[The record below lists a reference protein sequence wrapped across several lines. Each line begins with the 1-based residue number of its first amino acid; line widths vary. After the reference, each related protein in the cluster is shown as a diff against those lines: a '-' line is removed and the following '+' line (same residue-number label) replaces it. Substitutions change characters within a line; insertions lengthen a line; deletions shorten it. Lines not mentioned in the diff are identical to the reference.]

1 MVDPLGVL
9 GALTVGVIGL
19 SSVLFFARNF
29 GTHWPTI
36 SAFLIQAILGCGQ
49 YLFWGLRDD
58 QLTYFNFANNLAI
71 DLQANVPGAGAG
83 ISDGKQ
89 SFVWILAI
97 TFLVWGSSP
106 LPGLVLNAVM
116 LSSLPSIL
124 VATGRN
130 LRLFTN
136 GKVTAWISVV
146 GPPILLWGPGLK
158 REPLAFV
165 LLALLLLGLSW
176 AFQGRV
182 FRSSALI
189 VAVSLAIAVTRST
202 LIPVAV
208 AVGVMAV
215 SIALHRILFATGNS
229 RQRKILSL
237 DGRIIASMMVAS
249 AFLIMPLAF
258 RIPQVRNVH
267 GNIVELTEGQSTAVP
282 NSSWDVEDS
291 FLGLLEYVLRAF
303 YNLGRGIVGPMPW
316 EVVNLPLL
324 VFFLDGAIYG
334 LLILCVVVL
343 YQSRRDISGKSVV
356 TMLVV
361 AASPLVVANFLYFAN
376 YGLTSRV
383 RAHIFVMLLVVFEP
397 VFTDKLGPWW
407 RSYSKLRRFAA
418 ETITAA
424 NATPI
429 IRETFPESRQD
440 ARGSRKL
447 S

>member
-1 MVDPLGVL
+1 MGEPLGAL
-9 GALTVGVIGL
+9 GALTIGVIGL
-19 SSVLFFARNF
+19 SFVLFFARNF
-29 GTHWPTI
+29 GTQWPTA
-36 SAFLIQAILGCGQ
+36 SSFLIQAILGFGQ
-49 YLFWGLRDD
+49 YLFWGLGDD
-58 QLTYFNFANNLAI
+58 QLTYFNLANNLAI
-71 DLQANVPGAGAG
+71 DLQANVPGAAAG
-83 ISDGKQ
+83 ISDGKA

-106 LPGLVLNAVM
+106 LPGLVLNAVL
-116 LSSLPSIL
+116 LSSLPTIL

-158 REPLAFV
+158 REPLAFL

-182 FRSSALI
+182 FRSSAFI

-202 LIPVAV
+202 LISVAV

-215 SIALHRILFATGNS
+215 SIALHRILFATSNS
-229 RQRKILSL
+229 RQKKVHSL
-237 DGRIIASMMVAS
+237 DGRIIASVMVAS
-249 AFLIMPLAF
+249 AFLIMPLAS
-258 RIPQVRNVH
+258 RIQQFQNIH
-267 GNIVELTEGQSTAVP
+267 GNLIELTEGQATAVP

-303 YNLGRGIVGPMPW
+303 YNLGRSIVGPMPW

-343 YQSRRDISGKSVV
+343 YQSRRDISGKNVV

-383 RAHIFVMLLVVFEP
+383 RAHIFVMLLVVVEP
-397 VFTDKLGPWW
+397 VFTDKFGPWW
-407 RSYSKLRRFAA
+407 RSYSKLRWFSTETVTA
-418 ETITAA
+418 ENLTH
-424 NATPI
+424 I
-429 IRETFPESRQD
+429 IRETFPESRTG
-440 ARGSRKL
+440 ARGSRKFL
-447 S
+447 